1 MMERTDTA
9 TGYAAELGSLRKE
22 QQRVD
27 SLRIEPGI
35 TDEQRRSLEEESL
48 LLRRRERELVAAIG
62 KEVAAAIEASAG
74 ALKELS
80 GRIKATSA
88 RMGRN
93 TARLDKAGKVAA
105 AVARGGKAVPKKGEK
120 E

>member
-1 MMERTDTA
+1 MMERKEATA
-9 TGYAAELGSLRKE
+9 GYAAELGKLGKE

-27 SLRIEPGI
+27 RQRLEPGI
-35 TDEQRRSLEEESL
+35 TEEQRRSLEEESL
-48 LLRRRERELVAAIG
+48 LLRQRERELVAAIG
-62 KEVAAAIEASAG
+62 KEVAAAIEASTG

-88 RMGRN
+88 RMGSN
-93 TARLDKAGKVAA
+93 TARLDKAGKVAV
-105 AVARGGKAVPKKGEK
+105 AVARGGKAVPKKGDK

>member
-1 MMERTDTA
+1 MMEKTDTT
-9 TGYAAELGSLRKE
+9 TGYAIELGSLRKE

-27 SLRIEPGI
+27 KQRLEPGI
-35 TDEQRRSLEEESL
+35 TEEQRRFLEEESL

-93 TARLDKAGKVAA
+93 TARLDKAGKLAV
-105 AVARGGKAVPKKGEK
+105 AVARGAKAVPKKGEK